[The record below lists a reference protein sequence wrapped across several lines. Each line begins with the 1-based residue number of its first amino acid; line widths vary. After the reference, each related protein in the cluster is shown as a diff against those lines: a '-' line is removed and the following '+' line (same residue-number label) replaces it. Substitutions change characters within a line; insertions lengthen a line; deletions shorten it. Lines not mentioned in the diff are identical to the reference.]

1 MADPLELIAVEVSA
15 NLTNLDKQ
23 MQGASRVVD
32 VNAQKIVQSVEN
44 SERAIVQSSI
54 RSSQAMES
62 TGGSAR
68 LLGQQ
73 FSQMGQQIAA
83 GTSPLQAFAIQLPD
97 LAVVM
102 GQTQQQAGS
111 LAAFFA
117 GPWGLALTTAA
128 SVALSMAAGIA
139 DADDK
144 TKKAEASQRS
154 LVDVLA
160 DSTASYEEVAAAA
173 AAYAKQN
180 EVVRATTINVLGAEA
195 AAISSRL
202 KLALATRQLL
212 SAELERRKGEVSGS
226 SILAP
231 TGYQQGLIARE
242 TAIANRAA
250 ANEKQIAALE
260 GAAQNVTTRI
270 VDRLATLRSDPSAKI
285 SEGFEILRQRAR
297 STIKDVDQLADR
309 LAALNRQE
317 ERALD
322 KQRQSE
328 RSPTPRRSTRSAGK
342 TEAEREAAA
351 AEKAAEKLKEQ
362 YERTQAQMTLE
373 QRLAQLRGS
382 GSEAEAM
389 LADMMEARARIEQQ
403 FPELARSTREED
415 QKRLQ
420 VLLDIAN
427 ATIGEGYQRKA
438 AKEAAEE
445 QRKAQETLKRQRERD
460 AVELAHQQEQ
470 QIRTLGSLY
479 EDAFRGGTKAIWQDF
494 KDIGFRVV
502 AQVLARFTIAK
513 LGGGGGG
520 SFNLGGAF
528 ASAIGSVLPGFATGG
543 SIAIGG
549 RGGTD
554 NNVLAVNGRPVA
566 RVSNGETL
574 HITNPN
580 LARGAGVGLRAQV
593 IQVDARGAV
602 MNDQFASQILAQARA
617 WDAQMGSSVAK
628 GVLAAVPSRVASYQ
642 RDGT

>member
-23 MQGASRVVD
+23 MQGAARVVD
-32 VNAQKIVQSVEN
+32 VNAQKITQSIQGAERSIIVSADN
-44 SERAIVQSSI
+44 ASE
-54 RSSQAMES
+54 AMER
-62 TGGSAR
+62 TGGSSRMLAA
-68 LLGQQ
+68 Q
-73 FSQMGQQIAA
+73 FSQMGQQVIA
-83 GTSPLQAFAIQLPD
+83 GTSPLQALAIQLPD

-102 GQTQQQAGS
+102 GQTGNEAGK
-111 LAAFFA
+111 LASFFG
-117 GPWGLALTTAA
+117 GPWGIALTTAIAVAA
-128 SVALSMAAGIA
+128 SFTEKLWDTDDALKSVGVSAQDAIAKLQASLNATSLATSAA
-139 DADDK
+139 DAT
-144 TKKAEASQRS
+144 TKS
-154 LVDVLA
+154 LVTAMGDLAKANREIAQTQRLLDETATRPGGANAVEGLMNRMSALQRDRTAAQRQIDGARRELSEISRLA
-160 DSTASYEEVAAAA
+160 DVAAMQAQA
-173 AAYAKQN
+173 REKLAQAPSAS
-180 EVVRATTINVLGAEA
+180 RPA
-195 AAISSRL
+195 SSRPRSSRG
-202 KLALATRQLL
+202 AT
-212 SAELERRKGEVSGS
+212 S
-226 SILAP
+226 STSQMGP
-231 TGYQQGLIARE
+231 T
-242 TAIANRAA
+242 
-250 ANEKQIAALE
+250 
-260 GAAQNVTTRI
+260 
-270 VDRLATLRSDPSAKI
+270 DR
-285 SEGFEILRQRAR
+285 
-297 STIKDVDQLADR
+297 DVQ
-309 LAALNRQE
+309 RQE
-317 ERALD
+317 EMY
-322 KQRQSE
+322 Q
-328 RSPTPRRSTRSAGK
+328 K
-342 TEAEREAAA
+342 T
-351 AEKAAEKLKEQ
+351 L
-362 YERTQAQMTLE
+362 AQLE
-373 QRLAQLRGS
+373 LQQRLAQLRSS

-445 QRKAQETLKRQRERD
+445 QRKSQEDLKRQRERD

-520 SFNLGGAF
+520 TFDFGSAF

-554 NNVLAVNGRPVA
+554 NNVLAVNGQPVA

-580 LARGAGVGLRAQV
+580 LSRGGAGSAIVQQTFVL
-593 IQVDARGAV
+593 DNRGGITTPELLDYVNQTA
-602 MNDQFASQILAQARA
+602 NARA
-617 WDAQMGSSVAK
+617 IQAASAMGQSVMK
-628 GVLAAVPSRVASYQ
+628 AVPSRLASYN